1 MVAASKR
8 KLGGTAVA
16 GHSRDKKQRCVT
28 DFFSAPKSKTAT
40 AEQPCKQELQASGEA
55 AVAAEQKGIMAVGV
69 AAAYTDERSKENFPE
84 EQRRLLALELETID
98 ASWQRILQPE
108 FTKHYFLQ
116 LKRFVLEEQAR
127 HTVFPP
133 AEDIYQWTRLTPF
146 SKVRVVIIG
155 QDPYHNHNQA
165 HGLAFS
171 VRAPTPA
178 PPSLRNIYKELRANY
193 ADFVADNAVGDLT
206 PWATQG
212 VLLLNTSLT
221 VRAHCANSHS
231 KKGWEPFTSRV
242 VQLLVEDRRRTGQ
255 PLVFLLWG
263 AHAAKLVD
271 RVLGARVPDNFLV
284 LRSVHPS
291 PLSASRGFFG
301 NFHFRKINDWLKARG
316 QPMIDWSVAPN
327 TALKEV
333 LDANT
338 EAGGA
343 SST

>member
-1 MVAASKR
+1 M
-8 KLGGTAVA
+8 
-16 GHSRDKKQRCVT
+16 
-28 DFFSAPKSKTAT
+28 
-40 AEQPCKQELQASGEA
+40 EA
-55 AVAAEQKGIMAVGV
+55 AEGGV
-69 AAAYTDERSKENFPE
+69 AKACADERAKENFPE

-116 LKRFVLEEQAR
+116 LKRFVLEEQTR

-178 PPSLRNIYKELRANY
+178 PPSLRNIYKELQINY
-193 ADFVADNAVGDLT
+193 TDFVADNALGDLT
-206 PWATQG
+206 RWATQG

-271 RVLGARVPDNFLV
+271 RVLGGRVPDNFLV

-301 NFHFRKINDWLKARG
+301 NFHFRKINDWLMARG
-316 QPMIDWSVAPN
+316 QRMIDWSVVPD
-327 TALKEV
+327 TELKEV
-333 LDANT
+333 RDANKET
-338 EAGGA
+338 GAA